1 MKSIFLLTYSRLISR
16 NILQVRVNC
25 CFSIHCIKS
34 TLAFK
39 SPYTSFHNKLSH
51 DSYRFL
57 TEKQLNHQSW
67 FLFYPEEGNKRG
79 APTQLLR
86 GVEFGIE
93 TKALLF
99 KRLCAYAGLHCDVVK
114 GYSKSTEYLPGEE
127 FVDTR

>member
-1 MKSIFLLTYSRLISR
+1 M
-16 NILQVRVNC
+16 NIPLYQ
-25 CFSIHCIKS
+25 
-34 TLAFK
+34 L
-39 SPYTSFHNKLSH
+39 SFFF
-51 DSYRFL
+51 RFL

-127 FVDTR
+127 FVDTRYVQIIAQTAISNVYHNHYHFHSQNSSA